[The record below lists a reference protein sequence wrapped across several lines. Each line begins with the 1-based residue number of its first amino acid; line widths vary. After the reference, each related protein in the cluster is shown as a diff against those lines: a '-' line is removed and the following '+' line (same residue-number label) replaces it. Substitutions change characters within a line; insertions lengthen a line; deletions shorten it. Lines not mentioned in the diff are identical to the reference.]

1 MNHLF
6 SRNIL
11 NSFIPNI
18 TMKFKPSID
27 YRKYYKNNNR
37 INNKNNNKNKNRI
50 NKNNK
55 ILNKTN
61 LLKTNN
67 KTNLLNISNKQ
78 SIIQSINKTIIEN
91 KHIKKETIPKRIR
104 ELVWTTHNTEV
115 FSNKCYVSWCD
126 NIINVF
132 NFQVGHDIPE
142 SKGGTLD
149 IDNLKPICGNCNL
162 SMSNNYSIK
171 EWSNLI
177 KNKSI
182 SDNNKSISDNNKSI
196 SDNNNPISVNNN
208 NINDNTIIRPE
219 TLVNKDTVITPE
231 TVITP
236 DIKEYPETN
245 ETNELQR
252 NNSFLNTICN
262 KLPTIPLQLPLI
274 TMILYPLKYIRV

>member
-1 MNHLF
+1 
-6 SRNIL
+6 
-11 NSFIPNI
+11 
-18 TMKFKPSID
+18 
-27 YRKYYKNNNR
+27 
-37 INNKNNNKNKNRI
+37 
-50 NKNNK
+50 
-55 ILNKTN
+55 
-61 LLKTNN
+61 
-67 KTNLLNISNKQ
+67 
-78 SIIQSINKTIIEN
+78 
-91 KHIKKETIPKRIR
+91 
-104 ELVWTTHNTEV
+104 
-115 FSNKCYVSWCD
+115 VSWCD

-182 SDNNKSISDNNKSI
+182 SDNNKSISDNNK
-196 SDNNNPISVNNN
+196 PISVNNN
-208 NINDNTIIRPE
+208 NTTINDNTIIRPE

-274 TMILYPLKYIRV
+274 TMILYPLKYIRI

>member
-1 MNHLF
+1 MNNLF
-6 SRNIL
+6 TRHIL
-11 NSFIPNI
+11 NSIIPNI
-18 TMKFKPSID
+18 IMKFKPRID
-27 YRKYYKNNNR
+27 YKNNYKNNSKINTRINKHNNR
-37 INNKNNNKNKNRI
+37 INKHNI
-50 NKNNK
+50 KNNK

-61 LLKTNN
+61 LFKTN
-67 KTNLLNISNKQ
+67 NKQ
-78 SIIQSINKTIIEN
+78 SIIQSINKTVIEH

-115 FSNKCYVSWCD
+115 FSNKCYVSWCN

-177 KNKSI
+177 KNNNSI
-182 SDNNKSISDNNKSI
+182 NDNTNS
-196 SDNNNPISVNNN
+196 
-208 NINDNTIIRPE
+208 INDNTITRPE
-219 TLVNKDTVITPE
+219 TVVNKDTVITPE
-231 TVITP
+231 TVFTP

-245 ETNELQR
+245 ELIDLQR
-252 NNSFLNTICN
+252 QNSFLNTVYN

-274 TMILYPLKYIRV
+274 TMILYPLKYIKI

>member
-11 NSFIPNI
+11 NSIIPNI
-18 TMKFKPSID
+18 NMKFKPSID
-27 YRKYYKNNNR
+27 YRKYYKNNNKINNR
-37 INNKNNNKNKNRI
+37 INNKINKH

-55 ILNKTN
+55 HNKIFNKNNLFNINNKTN

-67 KTNLLNISNKQ
+67 KTNLLNTSNKET
-78 SIIQSINKTIIEN
+78 IIQSINKTIIEN

-115 FSNKCYVSWCD
+115 FSNKCYVSWCN

-177 KNKSI
+177 KINKNI
-182 SDNNKSISDNNKSI
+182 S
-196 SDNNNPISVNNN
+196 NNNTP
-208 NINDNTIIRPE
+208 INDNIIIRPE
-219 TLVNKDTVITPE
+219 TVVNKDTVITPE

-262 KLPTIPLQLPLI
+262 RLPTIPLQLPLI

>member
-11 NSFIPNI
+11 NSIIPNI

-27 YRKYYKNNNR
+27 YRKYYKNNNKINNR
-37 INNKNNNKNKNRI
+37 INNKINKHNKN

-55 ILNKTN
+55 IFNKNNLFNINNKTN

-67 KTNLLNISNKQ
+67 KTNLLNTSNKET
-78 SIIQSINKTIIEN
+78 IIQSINKTIIEN

-177 KNKSI
+177 KINKNI
-182 SDNNKSISDNNKSI
+182 S
-196 SDNNNPISVNNN
+196 NNNTP
-208 NINDNTIIRPE
+208 INDNIIIRPE
-219 TLVNKDTVITPE
+219 TVINKDTVITPE

-236 DIKEYPETN
+236 NIKEYPETN

-262 KLPTIPLQLPLI
+262 RLPTIPLQLPLI

>member
-6 SRNIL
+6 SRNIF
-11 NSFIPNI
+11 NSIIPDI

-27 YRKYYKNNNR
+27 YRKYYKNNN
-37 INNKNNNKNKNRI
+37 KNNNKINNKINKY

-55 ILNKTN
+55 IFNKTN
-61 LLKTNN
+61 LLKTNKTNLLKTN
-67 KTNLLNISNKQ
+67 KTNLLNTSNKQ

-115 FSNKCYVSWCD
+115 FSNKCYVSWCN

-182 SDNNKSISDNNKSI
+182 SDNNK
-196 SDNNNPISVNNN
+196 PISVNNN
-208 NINDNTIIRPE
+208 TTINDNTIIRPE

-262 KLPTIPLQLPLI
+262 RLPTIPLQLPLI